1 MDEEFAAYT
10 LINLYQWYGIRGRAK
25 KTLNET
31 AKETNKRKRR
41 RKSVSNGALRNSVK

>member
-10 LINLYQWYGIRGRAK
+10 LINLSMAWHGIRGRAE

-31 AKETNKRKRR
+31 AKETKEEEEKVYRM
-41 RKSVSNGALRNSVK
+41 VLYEIV